1 MKTYKIRG
9 QISLELIM
17 LILVALLSA
26 VVVGV
31 TIPNNLVNITSVE

>member
-1 MKTYKIRG
+1 MKMCKIRG

-17 LILVALLSA
+17 LILVALLGA

-31 TIPNNLVNITSVE
+31 TIPNNLVNITSV